1 MIGSISIAASDSQ
14 FTEFMKKDRI
24 NVWVIRAFEG
34 PRHTRLEAIWQKFAA
49 LHKDQINLNIFENK
63 GAVRRHDECLEEIWG
78 AEKGLPESRAII
90 TEFDFLPAP
99 SFVQWPT
106 QNHGQLTLGEPI
118 QAAEYCVRDP
128 VSKKLRFCE
137 IPGAWFIRIS
147 KALIRASAMV
157 SFASG
162 GTFNDPANQLDK
174 FLRDTTG
181 QRVRLLQSED
191 CYPRHLGVRVC
202 GAGEHLFWARHY
214 NDNPLGIAAG
224 FRISEILEG
233 VDRAIEENE
242 RGLFQT
248 AGS

>member
-24 NVWVIRAFEG
+24 NVWLIRAFEG
-34 PRHTRLEAIWQKFAA
+34 PRHARLEAIWNKFAE
-49 LHKDQINLNIFENK
+49 LHKDQIHLNIFENK
-63 GAVRRHDECLEEIWG
+63 GAVRRHDECLEEIWSV
-78 AEKGLPESRAII
+78 EKGLPESRAII
-90 TEFDFLPAP
+90 TEFDFLPFP

-106 QNHGQLTLGEPI
+106 QNHGQLTLREPI

-128 VSKKLRFCE
+128 VSKKLRFCG

-147 KALIRASAMV
+147 KALLRSTARLCYT
-157 SFASG
+157 SG
-162 GTFNDPANQLDK
+162 GPFNDPTNQLDK
-174 FLRDTTG
+174 ILNETSG

-191 CYPRHLGVRVC
+191 CYPRHCGVRVL

-224 FRISEILEG
+224 FRISEILDG
-233 VDRAIEENE
+233 VDKAIDDYE
-242 RGLFQT
+242 RKLNAAT
-248 AGS
+248 KS